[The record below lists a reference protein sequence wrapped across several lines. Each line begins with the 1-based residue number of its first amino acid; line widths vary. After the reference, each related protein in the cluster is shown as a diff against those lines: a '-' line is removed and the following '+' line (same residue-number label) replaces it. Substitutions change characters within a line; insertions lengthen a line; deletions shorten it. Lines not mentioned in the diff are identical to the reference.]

1 MPDVAA
7 TFFKCCV
14 SFGGEPSLHS
24 ILARVIVIGDGA
36 RPVRDHLLRLL
47 HPLYFVTWLQSSHSA
62 PQLNAES
69 PSTFLPSLLAKSIPN
84 MLSDLPT
91 ELIEHITGYLDIGC
105 FRSFRLVSHSLNQ
118 QSIHQFRQRF
128 FRTRTVAWTTESLDQ
143 LTHITSDP
151 YFGRSLRD
159 LVVDSTP
166 RFAIRLW
173 ELEKGIIEAD
183 LQQDQHRRN
192 EVQARY
198 SEVEARFEQITR
210 FWNETRHDRKALA
223 SVFEHLGR
231 LQSIVFAYDGMKKN
245 FLLFGRRYCESSQN
259 EMSRPLVSTL
269 AAVAMSKLIVQTI
282 NIDPGRR
289 YGAVSTGRLESLS
302 PFLVVFDD
310 IFLGLKI
317 LKMNIRDWRSPD
329 DGLEM
334 PTGKASFLVRFLA
347 KLRNLESLDLSCF
360 SSLEESLLSD
370 MARYCKYPRLRKCR
384 LHLFRVPDTDDLL
397 RLLKPAHGW
406 LKSLT
411 LCHCIIRDGEW
422 SQAMTDIA
430 SELRLEYLELSD
442 LFTRLGARVGFDGT
456 MRRTL
461 VVQDPDLK
469 SQLMYQSGR
478 LISGNWG
485 PAWHLAA
492 VAYPFIG
499 LHA

>member
-1 MPDVAA
+1 
-7 TFFKCCV
+7 
-14 SFGGEPSLHS
+14 
-24 ILARVIVIGDGA
+24 
-36 RPVRDHLLRLL
+36 
-47 HPLYFVTWLQSSHSA
+47 
-62 PQLNAES
+62 
-69 PSTFLPSLLAKSIPN
+69 

-91 ELIEHITGYLDIGC
+91 ELTEHVTGDLDLDS

-118 QSIHQFRQRF
+118 QSLHQFRERF
-128 FRTRTVAWTTESLDQ
+128 FRTRTVAWTIESLDR

-173 ELEKGIIEAD
+173 GLEKGIIEAD
-183 LQQDQHRRN
+183 LQQDQHRRDD
-192 EVQARY
+192 VQARY
-198 SEVEARFEQITR
+198 NEVEARLEQETR

-231 LQSIVFAYDGMKKN
+231 LQSIVFAYEGMKKN
-245 FLLFGRRYCESSQN
+245 FTLFGRRYCESSQN

-282 NIDPGRR
+282 SIDPGRR
-289 YGAVSTGRLESLS
+289 YGAVSIGRLESLS

-310 IFLGLKI
+310 VFLGLKV
-317 LKMNIRDWRSPD
+317 LKLNIRDWRSPD

-334 PTGKASFLVRFLA
+334 PNGKAPFLVRFLA

-360 SSLEESLLSD
+360 SSLEENILSE
-370 MARYCKYPRLRKCR
+370 MARHCKYPRLRTCR
-384 LHLFRVPDTDDLL
+384 LHLFRVPSAYDLL
-397 RLLKPAHGW
+397 RFLEPAYEWLSSLK
-406 LKSLT
+406 
-411 LCHCIIRDGEW
+411 LCHCVMSDGEW
-422 SQAMTDIA
+422 SHAMTDIA

-442 LFTRLGARVGFDGT
+442 LFTRLGARVGFDGR

-461 VVQDPDLK
+461 VIREPGLDR
-469 SQLMYQSGR
+469 QLMYQSSR
-478 LISGNWG
+478 LSGNWG
-485 PAWHLAA
+485 PAWHLDA